1 MISIYYIIYYPNSPY
16 CLYSGFT
23 PGNKSDIMALNNG
36 TSFYVNLGK
45 LQSSIAYNTII
56 SSVSLLSLFNLPAA
70 KIMDFTALIPK
81 S

>member
-1 MISIYYIIYYPNSPY
+1 MI
-16 CLYSGFT
+16 
-23 PGNKSDIMALNNG
+23 ALNNG
-36 TSFYVNLGK
+36 TSFYVNFGK

-70 KIMDFTALIPK
+70 NIMDFTALIPK